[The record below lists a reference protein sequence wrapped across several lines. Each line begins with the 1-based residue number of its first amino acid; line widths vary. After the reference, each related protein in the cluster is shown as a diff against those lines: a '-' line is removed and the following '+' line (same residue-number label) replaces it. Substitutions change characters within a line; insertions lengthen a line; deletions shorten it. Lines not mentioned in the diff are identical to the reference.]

1 MYQLVVKLIEY
12 LVKTTRHENKNAPSE
27 FVSDHCAITMVLRQ
41 AQNLLSSP
49 AGPESRD
56 SDLMITKK
64 IISEN
69 IVMCFILWVNQFA
82 L

>member
-1 MYQLVVKLIEY
+1 M
-12 LVKTTRHENKNAPSE
+12 KTTRHENKNAPSE
-27 FVSDHCAITMVLRQ
+27 FVSDHCASIATMVLRQ

-56 SDLMITKK
+56 SYLMITK